1 MVSVATDPV
10 LIVDTGP
17 LVAATDRND
26 PYHEACAELLETDP
40 GPLITTPL
48 VVAETVYL
56 ISRQL
61 GPSAEA
67 AFYDAIIT
75 GTLIVDDLTI
85 DNWVRVREF
94 VDRYQNLPLG
104 GTDASVITIA
114 EHHQATRVATLDR
127 RHFSIVRPAHCDA
140 FTLLPEGL
148 ATT

>member
-1 MVSVATDPV
+1 M

-17 LVAATDRND
+17 LVAAADRAD
-26 PYHEACAELLETDP
+26 PYHQACAELLETDQ
-40 GPLITTPL
+40 GPLITTPM

-61 GPSAEA
+61 GPGAEA
-67 AFYDAIIT
+67 TFYDAIIT

-85 DNWVRVREF
+85 DDWVRVREL

-104 GTDASVITIA
+104 GTDASVIAVAERHRTTRIATI
-114 EHHQATRVATLDR
+114 DR

-140 FTLLPEGL
+140 FTLLPG
-148 ATT
+148 